1 MDMSQKGGNINII
14 IGCMFSGKS
23 TETIRLI
30 RRYKTMG
37 NKNILVI
44 NHALDTRYGESVI
57 SSHDKVQLKCLSLKN
72 LSDIKDD
79 AEYKN
84 SDVIFIEEGQFF
96 KDLLLFVIDQV
107 EIKGKNVIAV
117 GLDGDSDRENFGEI
131 HKLIPLCDD
140 IVKLK
145 AYCSRC
151 KDGTL
156 GIFSKRISDSKEKVL
171 VGSEGDY
178 IAVCR
183 KCYLL

>member
-1 MDMSQKGGNINII
+1 MSLKLILGCMYSGKTTEILRIVNSLKHINEYPII
-14 IGCMFSGKS
+14 IKP
-23 TETIRLI
+23 LI
-30 RRYKTMG
+30 DDRYSYDKICTH
-37 NKNILVI
+37 NKQEYECQVLE
-44 NHALDTRYGESVI
+44 D
-57 SSHDKVQLKCLSLKN
+57 LSQFKN
-72 LSDIKDD
+72 PFHQKYI
-79 AEYKN
+79 
-84 SDVIFIEEGQFF
+84 IIEEAQFF
-96 KDLLLFVIDQV
+96 KDLLNFVKKQV
-107 EIKGKNVIAV
+107 DEYGKNLIVV

-140 IVKLK
+140 IIKLK

-156 GIFSKRISDSKEKVL
+156 GIFSKRISDSKDKVL